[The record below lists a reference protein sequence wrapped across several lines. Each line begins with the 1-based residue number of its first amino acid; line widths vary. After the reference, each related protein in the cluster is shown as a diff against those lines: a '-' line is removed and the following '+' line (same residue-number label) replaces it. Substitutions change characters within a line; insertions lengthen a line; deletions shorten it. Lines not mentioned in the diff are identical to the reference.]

1 MHAKSPADRINT
13 LNIGLMLVAA
23 AAAFARPFEVF
34 LVAYALLGPLHY
46 LTEISWLHDKGYY
59 TKGRYDHLFLISVSV
74 LVTITSLEIL
84 PDLPVWLYALLTYV
98 AFGSALAFVL
108 TDKPLPRMLA
118 VSGLIVTGAGIAAQP
133 ALQSL
138 FGLLLPT
145 LVHVFVFTALFV
157 LVGALKG
164 RSVSGIGSLVVF
176 CLCAGSFFV
185 LSPNHAGY
193 HVGDYVRNSYRG
205 FATLNHALM
214 SPFQQHD
221 IRMPGNLQEYLH
233 FVNEVLF
240 QTPAS
245 FAVMGFIAFAYT
257 YHYLNWFSKTSIIQW
272 HNISRKRLAA
282 VVAIWAASVAVYA
295 YDYRLGLKWLFFLSF
310 SHVLLEFPLNH
321 LTFMG
326 IGRELRKIVSPT
338 AVVAAGTGGGGPKE
352 RKRQSPT
359 GRR

>member
-1 MHAKSPADRINT
+1 MHAKPSVDRINY
-13 LNIGLMLVAA
+13 LNIGLMLLAA
-23 AAAFARPFEVF
+23 AGAFARPFELF

-59 TKGRYDHLFLISVSV
+59 TKGRYDHLFLVAVSF
-74 LVTITSLEIL
+74 LVTLTSLQIL

-108 TDKPLPRMLA
+108 TAKALPRLLA
-118 VSGLIVTGAGIAAQP
+118 VVGLVVSGAFVATNVVLRSA
-133 ALQSL
+133 

-145 LVHVFVFTALFV
+145 IVHVFLFTGLFV
-157 LVGALKG
+157 LMGALKG
-164 RSVSGIGSLVVF
+164 RSRSGIGSLVVF
-176 CLCAGSFFV
+176 GLCACSFFV
-185 LSPNHAGY
+185 LSPDYAAY
-193 HVGDYVRNSYRG
+193 YVGDYVRNSYRG

-214 SPFQQHD
+214 SPFYQHD
-221 IRMPGNLQEYLH
+221 TGMPGNLEEYIH

-272 HNISRKRLAA
+272 HNISRARFVTVIAVWLASLA
-282 VVAIWAASVAVYA
+282 LYA

-321 LTFMG
+321 LTIIG
-326 IGRELRKIVSPT
+326 IGRELRS
-338 AVVAAGTGGGGPKE
+338 AVAPLAF
-352 RKRQSPT
+352 RKT
-359 GRR
+359 